1 MTRRGSLLFQ
11 IHTNH
16 NNVDNL
22 NPLNHTV
29 SGSAAAYN
37 TQGGE
42 GDTMNAHTDNAFA
55 SAVKEQQY
63 DVMEDDA
70 RRALSQAIETHAS
83 TIKYGKT
90 GLEIEDLDELEGG
103 GEMAPVSSG
112 PVSEPPPKSIAATF
126 LGSRFF
132 SQGSSKKDDHPDDNN
147 HNNNTFGQGG
157 GRPSLNR
164 DASIR
169 SQNSRSSQRSSMSLS
184 GGSPVDTYTFV
195 YPYETRKAMLHRLAI
210 AVGCFLFSLLL
221 SFLIGNGNI
230 GQQMASYYYFT
241 SIKQSP

>member
-11 IHTNH
+11 MNNNH
-16 NNVDNL
+16 NVDNL
-22 NPLNHTV
+22 NPLNHTN
-29 SGSAAAYN
+29 SGSG
-37 TQGGE
+37 TQGG
-42 GDTMNAHTDNAFA
+42 DPMNAHTDNAFA

-112 PVSEPPPKSIAATF
+112 PVSEPPPKSIASTF
-126 LGSRFF
+126 LVGRFF
-132 SQGSSKKDDHPDDNN
+132 SQRTNKKDDNDDDDDNN
-147 HNNNTFGQGG
+147 FVQS
-157 GRPSLNR
+157 RPSLHR
-164 DASIR
+164 ESSGR
-169 SQNSRSSQRSSMSLS
+169 SQNSRSSQRSSTSLS
-184 GGSPVDTYTFV
+184 GGSPVDTYTFL
-195 YPYETRKAMLHRLAI
+195 YPYETRKAMLNRLAI
-210 AVGCFLFSLLL
+210 AVGCFLFSLFL

-230 GQQMASYYYFT
+230 GQQMASHYYFN